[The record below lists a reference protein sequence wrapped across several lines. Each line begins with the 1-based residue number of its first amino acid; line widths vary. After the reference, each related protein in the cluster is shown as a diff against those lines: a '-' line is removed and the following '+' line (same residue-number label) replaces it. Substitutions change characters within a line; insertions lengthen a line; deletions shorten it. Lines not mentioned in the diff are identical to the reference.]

1 MKHELKFKDSKIGN
15 IEVKK
20 DPTGSERIIIS
31 GWAARFGNVDSY
43 GDIMEP
49 GSCSKTVNERKGRI
63 AFCYQHEI
71 DEPIAKILVLEER
84 SEGLW
89 VEAEISASE
98 KDIQT
103 KVKEGILTEMSIGYR
118 TINCTEEIINEKY
131 ITHLTEIKL
140 YEISLVTIAANE
152 LATIQNI
159 KSEERKD
166 YFDDA
171 FERLILLERNQSRK
185 YDLMKLKN
193 QVKALFE
200 QEPPKSTLK
209 PEEPQKTVEIKL
221 EQNLFTKNL
230 QLSL

>member
-1 MKHELKFKDSKIGN
+1 MKHELKFKDFKVELV
-15 IEVKK
+15 EVKK

-43 GDIMEP
+43 GDIIEP
-49 GSCSKTVNERKGRI
+49 GAFSKTISERKGRI

-131 ITHLTEIKL
+131 ITHLTEVKL

-166 YFDDA
+166 YFDDS

-200 QEPPKSTLK
+200 QEPPKSTLETEK
-209 PEEPQKTVEIKL
+209 PQKTDYLKKEDILKIL
-221 EQNLFTKNL
+221 R
-230 QLSL
+230 S

>member
-1 MKHELKFKDSKIGN
+1 MKHELKFKDFKVELV
-15 IEVKK
+15 EVKK

-43 GDIMEP
+43 GDIIEP
-49 GSCSKTVNERKGRI
+49 GAFSKTISERKGRI

-98 KDIQT
+98 KDIQI

-152 LATIQNI
+152 LTTIQNI

-166 YFDDA
+166 YFDDS

-200 QEPPKSTLK
+200 QEPPKSTPK
-209 PEEPQKTVEIKL
+209 IEEPQKTDYLKKEDILKIL
-221 EQNLFTKNL
+221 R
-230 QLSL
+230 S